1 MASSGNYYLD
11 AATLALA
18 TTVYD
23 NAALTVASADGYYAD
38 GSIVRQQING
48 VLQAAA
54 NCPSCTVSACRTVVT
69 GSYPVSGGASSS
81 CSGTITVT
89 GGTVNVWARYN
100 SGGSASGTAIFGVT
114 INSVNANGSFTIT
127 GSGQTGHSS
136 SNGSTGAG
144 FITLPPGTYNFT
156 LVKTDNLT
164 SGNNVRLA
172 WSVGTNPATATEMA
186 AC

>member
-48 VLQAAA
+48 VLQAVA
-54 NCPSCTVSACRTVVT
+54 NCPSCTVSACRTVSS
-69 GSYPVSGGASSS
+69 GLYPVSNAAISAN
-81 CSGTITVT
+81 GTITVT

-100 SGGSASGTAIFGVT
+100 SGGSTSGTAIFSMN

-156 LVKTDNLT
+156 LIKSDNLT